1 MGNTLIT
8 TYLIYFIMLLFIL
21 LKINKIWIGFS
32 IKSILIYLSVLIF
45 ILINYILFKKT
56 RIYYQENI
64 VSLICILIFYLPI
77 GILSIRIE
85 NFEYIFK
92 YIKPIAIAT
101 PFAVFIGLNYLQF
114 EKFLSYMQVSNIIL
128 PGMLALYYLFI
139 KEKNMLYLA
148 IWILC
153 FIIQLIYGS
162 RTSLISAIIYMII
175 LELVAYKNNKILNK
189 LIKTIFFSSIL
200 TILVS
205 NFQNI
210 VGLLFKMTQILGFGD
225 SRTLEK
231 LLNYE
236 LFISNSR
243 NQIYDYANIELMN
256 LGIRMNG
263 IFGDRVALKKYD
275 PNIVYVHNIFYEVL
289 LSFGFLLG
297 STFFIIFIVKFLF
310 TIISKKD
317 FMLKQ
322 MVIFYF
328 CLIFI
333 RLLVSGSFVIEG
345 DFTIL
350 IFLLFNR
357 NAKGI

>member
-1 MGNTLIT
+1 
-8 TYLIYFIMLLFIL
+8 
-21 LKINKIWIGFS
+21 
-32 IKSILIYLSVLIF
+32 
-45 ILINYILFKKT
+45 
-56 RIYYQENI
+56 
-64 VSLICILIFYLPI
+64 
-77 GILSIRIE
+77 
-85 NFEYIFK
+85 
-92 YIKPIAIAT
+92 
-101 PFAVFIGLNYLQF
+101 
-114 EKFLSYMQVSNIIL
+114 
-128 PGMLALYYLFI
+128 
-139 KEKNMLYLA
+139 
-148 IWILC
+148 
-153 FIIQLIYGS
+153 
-162 RTSLISAIIYMII
+162 
-175 LELVAYKNNKILNK
+175 
-189 LIKTIFFSSIL
+189 
-200 TILVS
+200 
-205 NFQNI
+205 
-210 VGLLFKMTQILGFGD
+210 MTQILGFGD